1 MRNISSGNLAL
12 LQKRRLMARD
22 FLWLTARSFS
32 TGAPFSYGF
41 WSDVADIAAPITS
54 PDTGLTI
61 VRNFE
66 GSGTLITISD
76 VPQVANITVQNVTIS
91 MSQLDDGVANIVRGY
106 DLKQGRVEIYRGL
119 FDPDTRQLVEPAFAR
134 WMGFVDKVTIKTPKE
149 NDAGSIEIEC
159 ASHTQEMTR
168 GNPDRRSNDS
178 QKRRGAND
186 NFFENVTSV
195 GDTEFFW
202 GAKQGKI
209 TTVGATRL
217 ATGIVL
223 SGA

>member
-12 LQKRRLMARD
+12 LQARRLMARD

-41 WSDVADIAAPITS
+41 WSDVGDIQAPLIS

-66 GSGTLITISD
+66 GSGTLIQISD
-76 VPQVANITVQNVTIS
+76 IPQVANITVQNVTIS

-106 DLKQGRVEIYRGL
+106 DLKQGKVEIYRGL
-119 FDPDTRQLVEPAFAR
+119 FNPDTRQIVEPAFCR
-134 WMGFVDKVTIKTPKE
+134 WLGFVDVVTIKTPKE
-149 NDAGSIEIEC
+149 NDVGSIELSC

-202 GAKQGKI
+202 GQKPGKV

-217 ATGIVL
+217 AAGIVL